1 MISAT
6 IAVRT
11 NEPTQQPKGSSTMAD
26 NMKTDDAAGLGR
38 YQWRKFV
45 PLFVCHELAV
55 PFSVITFP
63 RNPKLLHL

>member
-1 MISAT
+1 
-6 IAVRT
+6 
-11 NEPTQQPKGSSTMAD
+11 MAD